1 MMPKHTLD
9 VKGQVTLSSH
19 AHSMHTSPD
28 MRRAFFDN
36 DKKNKRREEKGE
48 KRERVTFPVLSKFL
62 NILSGIPQQLEDQN
76 PEKYVCVYIHQLERE
91 RERQCTGGSVG
102 VLRTSWGTPL
112 RRLREDEE

>member
-91 RERQCTGGSVG
+91 RERQCTQYIQIYY
-102 VLRTSWGTPL
+102 T
-112 RRLREDEE
+112 